1 MLIMTVEVVC
11 PLCGNAQIS
20 STLSVKDYSISQET
34 FQLKKC
40 NSCTFL
46 FTTPVPDQDTIG
58 RYYASDVYISHTDSN
73 KGVIEQLYQLVR
85 KRTLAGKRKL
95 IASLTQR
102 EKGSIL
108 DYGCGTG
115 AFLHEMNLNGW
126 EAHGIEPDAGAR
138 AKAEQLIGSAV
149 GLPSELKHLPTQAYD
164 VVTMWHVLEHVHD
177 LNGTIQ
183 ELKRLLKPEGKLFVA
198 VPNHQSF
205 DAKHYG
211 SHWAA
216 YDVPRHL
223 HHFSPDTMKSLME
236 RHGLKIVVK
245 KGMWFDSFYVSM
257 LSEKYKAGKINYF
270 KAFFIGLVSNLI
282 AFLKVEKCSSLIY
295 VISK

>member
-1 MLIMTVEVVC
+1 MTIEVVC
-11 PLCGNAQIS
+11 PLCGNSQIS

-34 FQLKKC
+34 FQLKNC
-40 NSCTFL
+40 NSCNFL
-46 FTTPVPDQDTIG
+46 FTTPIPDQDKIG

-95 IASLTQR
+95 IASLSYR

-115 AFLHEMNLNGW
+115 AFLNEMKLNGW

-138 AKAEQLIGSAV
+138 AKAEQLIGGVV
-149 GLPSELKHLPTQAYD
+149 GLPSDLSSLATQSYD
-164 VVTMWHVLEHVHD
+164 VISMWHVLEHVHD

-183 ELKRLLKPEGKLFVA
+183 EIKRLLKPEGKLFVA

-205 DAKHYG
+205 DAQHYG
-211 SHWAA
+211 AFWAA

-236 RHGLKIVVK
+236 RNGLKIVAK

-257 LSEKYKAGKINYF
+257 LSEKYKAGKINYL
-270 KAFFIGLVSNLI
+270 KAFCIGLFSNVV
-282 AFLKVEKCSSLIY
+282 ACLKVEKCSSLIY

>member
-1 MLIMTVEVVC
+1 MNTMTIAEVC
-11 PLCGNAQIS
+11 PICGNAQTIN
-20 STLSVKDYSISQET
+20 TLSVKDFSISQEI
-34 FQLKKC
+34 FQLQTC
-40 NSCTFL
+40 NNCNFL
-46 FTTPVPDQDTIG
+46 FTSPVPDQDAIG

-85 KRTLAGKRKL
+85 KRTLASKRKL

-102 EKGSIL
+102 EKGTIL

-115 AFLHEMNLNGW
+115 AFLNEMKLNGW
-126 EAHGIEPDAGAR
+126 NTYGIEPDAGAR
-138 AKAEQLIGSAV
+138 AKAEQLIGNTV
-149 GLPSELKHLPTQAYD
+149 GLPSELSSLTTQTYD

-183 ELKRLLKPEGKLFVA
+183 EVKRLLKPEGKLFVA

-205 DAKHYG
+205 DAQHYG
-211 SHWAA
+211 THWAA

-223 HHFSPDTMKSLME
+223 HHFSPETMKSLME
-236 RHGLKIVVK
+236 RHGLKIIVK

>member
-223 HHFSPDTMKSLME
+223 HHFSPHTMKSLME
-236 RHGLKIVVK
+236 RHGLKIVAK

-257 LSEKYKAGKINYF
+257 LSEKYKSGKINYF
-270 KAFFIGLVSNLI
+270 KAFFTGLFYNLV
-282 AFLKVEKCSSLIY
+282 AFLNVEKCSSLIY

>member
-1 MLIMTVEVVC
+1 MNNMTVEEVC
-11 PLCGNAQIS
+11 PLCGNSQIS

-46 FTTPVPDQDTIG
+46 FTTPVPNQDAIG

-95 IASLTQR
+95 IASLTHR

-115 AFLHEMNLNGW
+115 AFLNEMKSHGW
-126 EAHGIEPDAGAR
+126 KTDGIEPDAGAR
-138 AKAEQLIGSAV
+138 AKAEQLIGGDI
-149 GLPSELKHLPTQAYD
+149 GLPNELPNLTAQSYD
-164 VVTMWHVLEHVHD
+164 AVTMWHVLEHVHD
-177 LNGTIQ
+177 LNKTIQ
-183 ELKRLLKPEGKLFVA
+183 EVKRVLKPEGKLFVA

-205 DAKHYG
+205 DAQHYG
-211 SHWAA
+211 TYWAA

-223 HHFSPDTMKSLME
+223 HHFSPETMKSLME

-257 LSEKYKAGKINYF
+257 LSEKYKIGKINYF
-270 KAFFIGLVSNLI
+270 KAFFIGLISNLY
-282 AFLKVEKCSSLIY
+282 AFLNVEKCSSLIY

>member
-1 MLIMTVEVVC
+1 MYNMTVEVVC
-11 PLCGNAQIS
+11 PLCGNSQITD
-20 STLSVKDYSISQET
+20 TLSIKDHSISQEI
-34 FQLKKC
+34 FQLKSC
-40 NSCTFL
+40 NNCNFL

-58 RYYASDVYISHTDSN
+58 KYYASDVYISHTDSN

-95 IASLTQR
+95 IAAFTQL

-138 AKAEQLIGSAV
+138 AKAEQLIGGTV
-149 GLPSELKHLPTQAYD
+149 GLPHELKNLPTQAYN
-164 VVTMWHVLEHVHD
+164 VVTMWHVLEHVHE

-183 ELKRLLKPEGKLFVA
+183 ELKRLLKPDGKLFIA
-198 VPNHQSF
+198 VPNHQSY
-205 DAKHYG
+205 DAQHYG
-211 SHWAA
+211 AYWAA

-223 HHFSPDTMKSLME
+223 YHFSPQTMKSLMK
-236 RHGLKIVVK
+236 RHGLKIVTK

-270 KAFFIGLVSNLI
+270 KAFFVGFFSNLRALFNI
-282 AFLKVEKCSSLIY
+282 EKCSSLIY
-295 VISK
+295 IVSK

>member
-1 MLIMTVEVVC
+1 MNNMSVEVVC
-11 PLCGNAQIS
+11 PLCGNSQTS
-20 STLSVKDYSISQET
+20 STLSVKDFSISQEK
-34 FQLKKC
+34 FQLKNC
-40 NSCTFL
+40 NSCKFL
-46 FTTPVPDQDTIG
+46 FTTPVPDQDAIG
-58 RYYASDVYISHTDSN
+58 KYYASDVYISHTDSN

-95 IASLTQR
+95 IASLIKR
-102 EKGSIL
+102 EKGCIL

-115 AFLHEMNLNGW
+115 AFLNEMKLNGW
-126 EAHGIEPDAGAR
+126 QTYGIEPDAGAR
-138 AKAEQLIGSAV
+138 AKAEQLIGNAV
-149 GLPSELKHLPTQAYD
+149 GLPSELLNLTTGTYD

-177 LNGTIQ
+177 LNGTIK
-183 ELKRLLKPEGKLFVA
+183 EVKRLLKPEGKLFVA

-205 DAKHYG
+205 DAQHYG
-211 SHWAA
+211 SFWAA

-270 KAFFIGLVSNLI
+270 KAFFIGLFSNLG
-282 AFLKVEKCSSLIY
+282 AFLNIEKCSSLIY